1 MQIAQAITLFI
12 ASANTKAGT
21 SNIKQFDLLNHGDIT
36 LVARLFPKK
45 KVACKIVSD
54 NPNTVEFF
62 KYLHGFDSL
71 IYILP
76 AIDLIKLAKEA
87 RPEKIVAVNAMISVN
102 SLNHIMVKFDYIKQF
117 QALN

>member
-1 MQIAQAITLFI
+1 MAISRSL
-12 ASANTKAGT
+12 
-21 SNIKQFDLLNHGDIT
+21 HGFF
-36 LVARLFPKK
+36 LK

-76 AIDLIKLAKEA
+76 AIDLIKLAKA